1 MKKEYII
8 LLLGYT
14 GQGKTSFLN
23 FLYNVETVLKEF
35 DGINQC
41 EEFNDNSKENEQN
54 YKMSSK
60 TSAVTQ
66 YLVKI
71 GQANLIVVDTPG
83 LGDTRG
89 TKKDEKHIEEIK
101 SHVLSLGGANCIMIV

>member
-66 YLVKI
+66 YLSAVRNYAKT
-71 GQANLIVVDTPG
+71 NEKVDYG
-83 LGDTRG
+83 CLH
-89 TKKDEKHIEEIK
+89 ELWQIK
-101 SHVLSLGGANCIMIV
+101 